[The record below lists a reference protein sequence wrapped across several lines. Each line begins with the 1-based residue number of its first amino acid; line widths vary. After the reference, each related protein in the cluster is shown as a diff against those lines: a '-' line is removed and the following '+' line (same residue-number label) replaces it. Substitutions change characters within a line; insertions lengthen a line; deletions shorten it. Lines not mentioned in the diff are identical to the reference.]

1 MGGEKEKFGTGLKLV
16 SHKRLL
22 CKVSPLV
29 FLVSGGNRPVAAV
42 IMINLL
48 SPPGR
53 GWADGGGGPPASQPS
68 EYGRSQPG
76 PGGSGL

>member
-1 MGGEKEKFGTGLKLV
+1 MEVGGGGGKKKFGTSLKLV

-48 SPPGR
+48 SPTR
-53 GWADGGGGPPASQPS
+53 GGWVD
-68 EYGRSQPG
+68 
-76 PGGSGL
+76 